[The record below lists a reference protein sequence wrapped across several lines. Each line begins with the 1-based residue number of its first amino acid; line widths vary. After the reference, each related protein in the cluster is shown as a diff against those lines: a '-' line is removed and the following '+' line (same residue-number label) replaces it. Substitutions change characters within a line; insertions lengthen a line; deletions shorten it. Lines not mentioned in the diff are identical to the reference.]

1 MQVLFKG
8 DYMAFTIP
16 EEMDRFFTLKEIPN
30 VMEAIGVKRG
40 FSRSSLNRKI
50 SQGKFDVPY
59 IMSGATRL
67 FRPQDIIS
75 HWNNQPTQV
84 GPVK

>member
-1 MQVLFKG
+1 
-8 DYMAFTIP
+8 MAFTIP
-16 EEMDRFFTLKEIPN
+16 EEMDRFITLKEIPN

-50 SQGKFDVPY
+50 AQGNFDVPY
-59 IMSGATRL
+59 IMSGHTRL
-67 FRPQDIIS
+67 FRPSDVIA
-75 HWNNQPTQV
+75 HWNRLPKQV